1 MSIRYNY
8 MLQYAPELL
17 GEKAQIPELTD
28 ESEEGIRA
36 YLQDLENREKVS
48 VAVRRLCVNFGKYT
62 VMFTDIM
69 ELLKKILKQNRNA
82 MKIWSVL

>member
-1 MSIRYNY
+1 

-48 VAVRRLCVNFGKYT
+48 VAVRRHCGNFGKYT

>member
-1 MSIRYNY
+1 MTVYEYVIPL
-8 MLQYAPELL
+8 LQDDFHVV
-17 GEKAQIPELTD
+17 IPALPD

-36 YLQDLENREKVS
+36 YLQDLENREKAS
-48 VAVRRLCVNFGKYT
+48 VAVRRHCVNFGKYT